1 MYKAPSPRSNR
12 YGRVDRM
19 EFPEIVDQEMLHSG
33 HAACPGCILPLSLR
47 HILNTLGPETMAV
60 AAPSCAALICG
71 AQPCSSMAIPVYQ
84 TTLES
89 AAAAASGLRR
99 ALDTKG
105 KQDTTVIVIAGDGGT
120 YDIGFQALSSAVE
133 RNEDMIYFCFDNEGY
148 MNTGGQKSSATPLYA
163 STGST
168 PAGKLS
174 KKKNLTEIM
183 AAHEIPYAATATSAH
198 LDDLV
203 RKVEKAKGIRGT
215 RIITILI
222 PCLPGWGLADDVAI
236 ATARLAVDTGVFP
249 LYEVEHGQRYTLNQ
263 TTRTRPVK
271 DYLTTQKR
279 YRHLTAGDIDEIQAM
294 VDRNWTRLEERSA
307 TS

>member
-1 MYKAPSPRSNR
+1 MKSPA
-12 YGRVDRM
+12 
-19 EFPEIVDQEMLHSG
+19 IKDQQLFYSG
-33 HAACPGCILPLSLR
+33 HAACAGCVLALSLR
-47 HILNTLGPETMAV
+47 HILNTMGPKTMAV

-71 AQPCSSMAIPVYQ
+71 AQPCSSMKIPVYQ

-89 AAAAASGLRR
+89 SAAAASGLRR
-99 ALDTKG
+99 ALDTQG

-198 LDDLV
+198 LADLV

-215 RIITILI
+215 RIITVLI
-222 PCLPGWGLADDVAI
+222 PCLPGWGLPDDAAI

-249 LYEVEHGQRYTLNQ
+249 LYEVEDGQRYTLNQ
-263 TTRTRPVK
+263 TTKTRPVK
-271 DYLTTQKR
+271 DYLMTQKR
-279 YRHLTAGDIDEIQAM
+279 YRHLSAEDLDEIQLM
-294 VDRNWTRLEERSA
+294 VDRNWARLAERSA
-307 TS
+307 AS

>member
-1 MYKAPSPRSNR
+1 
-12 YGRVDRM
+12 M
-19 EFPEIVDQEMLHSG
+19 ESPEIVDQEMLHSG
-33 HAACPGCILPLSLR
+33 HAACPGCVLPLSLR

-71 AQPCSSMAIPVYQ
+71 AQPCSSMEIPVYQ

-89 AAAAASGLRR
+89 SAAAASGLRR

-198 LDDLV
+198 LADLI
-203 RKVEKAKGIRGT
+203 RKVEKAKSVSGT
-215 RIITILI
+215 RLITVLI

-236 ATARLAVDTGVFP
+236 ATVRLAVDTGVFP
-249 LYEVEHGQRYTLNQ
+249 LYEVENGQRYTLNQ
-263 TTRTRPVK
+263 TTRTRPVR

-279 YRHLTAGDIDEIQAM
+279 YRHLTAEDHEEIQLM
-294 VDRNWTRLEERSA
+294 VDRNWARLAERSA

>member
-1 MYKAPSPRSNR
+1 MKSPA
-12 YGRVDRM
+12 
-19 EFPEIVDQEMLHSG
+19 IKDQQLFYSG
-33 HAACPGCILPLSLR
+33 HAACPGCVLALSLR
-47 HILNTLGPETMAV
+47 HILNTLGPKTMAV

-71 AQPCSSMAIPVYQ
+71 AQPCSSMKIPVYQ

-89 AAAAASGLRR
+89 SAAAASGLRR
-99 ALDTKG
+99 ALDTQG

-198 LDDLV
+198 LADLV

-215 RIITILI
+215 RIITVLI
-222 PCLPGWGLADDVAI
+222 PCLPGWGLPDDAAI

-249 LYEVEHGQRYTLNQ
+249 LYEVEDGQRYTLNQ
-263 TTRTRPVK
+263 TTKTRPVK
-271 DYLTTQKR
+271 DYLMTQKR
-279 YRHLTAGDIDEIQAM
+279 YRHLSAEDLDEIQLM
-294 VDRNWTRLEERSA
+294 VDRNWARLAERSA

>member
-1 MYKAPSPRSNR
+1 
-12 YGRVDRM
+12 M
-19 EFPEIVDQEMLHSG
+19 ESPEIVDQEMLHSG
-33 HAACPGCILPLSLR
+33 HAACPGCVLPLSLR

-71 AQPCSSMAIPVYQ
+71 AQPCSSMEIPVYQ

-89 AAAAASGLRR
+89 SAAAASGLRR

-203 RKVEKAKGIRGT
+203 RKVEKAKSISGT
-215 RIITILI
+215 RLITVLI

-236 ATARLAVDTGVFP
+236 ATVRLAVDTGVFP
-249 LYEVEHGQRYTLNQ
+249 LYEVENGQRYTLNQ
-263 TTRTRPVK
+263 TTRTRPVR

-279 YRHLTAGDIDEIQAM
+279 YRHLTAEDHEEIQLM
-294 VDRNWTRLEERSA
+294 VDRNWARLAERSA

>member
-1 MYKAPSPRSNR
+1 
-12 YGRVDRM
+12 M
-19 EFPEIVDQEMLHSG
+19 ESPEIVDQEMLHSG
-33 HAACPGCILPLSLR
+33 HAACPGCVLPLSLR

-71 AQPCSSMAIPVYQ
+71 AQPCSSMEIPVYQ

-89 AAAAASGLRR
+89 SAAAASGLRR

-203 RKVEKAKGIRGT
+203 RKVEKAKSISGT
-215 RIITILI
+215 RLITVLI

-236 ATARLAVDTGVFP
+236 ATVRLAVDAGVFP
-249 LYEVEHGQRYTLNQ
+249 LYEVENGQRYTLNQ

-279 YRHLTAGDIDEIQAM
+279 YRHLTAEDHEEIQLM
-294 VDRNWTRLEERSA
+294 VDRNWARLAERSA

>member
-1 MYKAPSPRSNR
+1 
-12 YGRVDRM
+12 M
-19 EFPEIVDQEMLHSG
+19 ESPEIVDQEMLHSG
-33 HAACPGCILPLSLR
+33 HAACPGCVLPLSLR

-71 AQPCSSMAIPVYQ
+71 AQPCSSMEIPVYQ

-89 AAAAASGLRR
+89 SAAAASGLRR

-203 RKVEKAKGIRGT
+203 RKVEKAKSISGT
-215 RIITILI
+215 RLITVLI

-236 ATARLAVDTGVFP
+236 ATVRLAVDAGVFP
-249 LYEVEHGQRYTLNQ
+249 LYEVENGQRYTLNQ
-263 TTRTRPVK
+263 TTRTRPVR

-279 YRHLTAGDIDEIQAM
+279 YRHLTAEDHEEIQLM
-294 VDRNWTRLEERSA
+294 VDRNWARLAERSA

>member
-1 MYKAPSPRSNR
+1 MKL
-12 YGRVDRM
+12 
-19 EFPEIVDQEMLHSG
+19 PEIKDQQILYSG
-33 HAACPGCILPLSLR
+33 HAACAGCVLALSLR

-71 AQPCSSMAIPVYQ
+71 AQPCSSMRIPVYQ

-89 AAAAASGLRR
+89 GAAAASGLRR
-99 ALDTKG
+99 ALDTQG

-163 STGST
+163 ATGST
-168 PAGKLS
+168 PAGKRS

-183 AAHEIPYAATATSAH
+183 AAHEIPYAATASTAH
-198 LDDLV
+198 LADLV

-215 RIITILI
+215 RIITVLI
-222 PCLPGWGLADDVAI
+222 PCLPGWGLPDDAAI

-249 LYEVEHGQRYTLNQ
+249 LYEVEDGQRYTLNQ
-263 TTRTRPVK
+263 TTKTRPVK
-271 DYLTTQKR
+271 DYLMTQKR
-279 YRHLTAGDIDEIQAM
+279 YGHLSAEDLDEIQLM
-294 VDRNWTRLEERSA
+294 VDRNWARLVERAAAS
-307 TS
+307 

>member
-1 MYKAPSPRSNR
+1 
-12 YGRVDRM
+12 
-19 EFPEIVDQEMLHSG
+19 MLRSG
-33 HAACPGCILPLSLR
+33 HAACPGCVLALSLR

-71 AQPCSSMAIPVYQ
+71 AQPCSSMKIPVYQ

-89 AAAAASGLRR
+89 SAAAASGLRR

-105 KQDTTVIVIAGDGGT
+105 KQDTTVVVIAGDGGT

-183 AAHEIPYAATATSAH
+183 AAHEIPYAATASAAH
-198 LDDLV
+198 LADLV

-215 RIITILI
+215 RIITVLI
-222 PCLPGWGLADDVAI
+222 PCLPGWGLPDDEAI

-249 LYEVEHGQRYTLNQ
+249 LYEVEEGQRYTLNQ

-271 DYLTTQKR
+271 DYLMTQKR
-279 YRHLTAGDIDEIQAM
+279 YRHLSAEDRDEIQLM
-294 VDRNWTRLEERSA
+294 VDRNWTRLAERSA

>member
-1 MYKAPSPRSNR
+1 MNSP
-12 YGRVDRM
+12 
-19 EFPEIVDQEMLHSG
+19 IVENQQLFYSG
-33 HAACPGCILPLSLR
+33 HAACPGCVLALSLR
-47 HILNTLGPETMAV
+47 HILNTMGPKTMAV

-71 AQPCSSMAIPVYQ
+71 AQPCSSMKIPVYQ

-89 AAAAASGLRR
+89 SAAAASGLRR

-183 AAHEIPYAATATSAH
+183 AAHEIPYAATATPAH
-198 LDDLV
+198 LADLI

-215 RIITILI
+215 RIITVLI
-222 PCLPGWGLADDVAI
+222 PCLPGWGLPDDAAI

-249 LYEVEHGQRYTLNQ
+249 LYEVEDGQRYTLNQ
-263 TTRTRPVK
+263 TTKTRPVK
-271 DYLTTQKR
+271 DYLMTQKR
-279 YRHLTAGDIDEIQAM
+279 YRHLSAEDLDEIQLM
-294 VDRNWTRLEERSA
+294 VDRNWAKLAERSA

>member
-1 MYKAPSPRSNR
+1 MA
-12 YGRVDRM
+12 
-19 EFPEIVDQEMLHSG
+19 
-33 HAACPGCILPLSLR
+33 LSLR

-60 AAPSCAALICG
+60 AAPSCAAIICG
-71 AQPCSSMAIPVYQ
+71 AQPCSSVKIPVYQ

-89 AAAAASGLRR
+89 SAAAASGLRR
-99 ALDTKG
+99 ALDTQG
-105 KQDTTVIVIAGDGGT
+105 KQNTTVIVIAGDGGT

-183 AAHEIPYAATATSAH
+183 AAHEIPYAATATPAH
-198 LDDLV
+198 LADLV

-215 RIITILI
+215 RVITILI
-222 PCLPGWGLADDVAI
+222 PCLPGWGLPDDAAI

-249 LYEVEHGQRYTLNQ
+249 LYEVEDGYFYKQ
-263 TTRTRPVK
+263 TPTTETRPVK
-271 DYLTTQKR
+271 DYLMTQKR
-279 YRHLTAGDIDEIQAM
+279 YRHLSAEDLDEIQLM
-294 VDRNWTRLEERSA
+294 VDRYWARLAERSA